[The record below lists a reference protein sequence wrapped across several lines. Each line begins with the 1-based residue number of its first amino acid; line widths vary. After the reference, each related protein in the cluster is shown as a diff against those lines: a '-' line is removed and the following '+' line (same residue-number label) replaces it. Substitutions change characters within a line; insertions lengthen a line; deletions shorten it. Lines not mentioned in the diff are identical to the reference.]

1 VAGATFDQHHPSDA
15 YEGGAGPPLVLL
27 HGLGATWHIW
37 KPVLAI
43 LEARHRVVAP
53 TLPGHTG
60 GAPLLPGAEPT
71 VAAMSET
78 LIAQLRRR
86 GIESAHV
93 AGNSLGG
100 WLALELARRGFATS
114 VVVFS
119 PAGAWRT
126 PHDYRKVARPFRFF
140 FAITPLVMSLT
151 APFLGSAALRRKLA
165 RRSMEHGER
174 IPAPEF
180 RAMLRAMG
188 RTRILPTLLK
198 TMGRDGPM
206 APLASNV
213 PIRIAWGERDRV
225 IPFPVY
231 GAPMLE
237 RARRAEHI
245 TLPAVG
251 HVPMYDDPR
260 AVATAIL
267 AVTAARELPRQEAS
281 VLGSL
286 P

>member
-1 VAGATFDQHHPSDA
+1 MAGASFDEHHPSDA

-37 KPVLAI
+37 KPALAM
-43 LEARHRVVAP
+43 LEARHRVIAP
-53 TLPGHTG
+53 TLPGHDG

-71 VAAMSET
+71 VAAMCET
-78 LIAQLRRR
+78 LIAQFRRR

-93 AGNSLGG
+93 VGNSLGG

-126 PHDYRKVARPFRFF
+126 PDDYRKVARPFRFF
-140 FAITPLVMSLT
+140 FAITPLVLSLT

-165 RRSMEHGER
+165 HRSMDHGER

-188 RTRILPTLLK
+188 RTRILPALLK

-213 PIRIAWGERDRV
+213 PIRIAWGEHDRV

-237 RARRAEHI
+237 RARAAERI
-245 TLPAVG
+245 TLPAAG
-251 HVPMYDDPR
+251 HVPMYDDPH

-267 AVTAARELPRQEAS
+267 GVTVRELPRQEEAS
-281 VLGSL
+281 ALGSV